1 MIAQSSMDIVRPT
14 PLLGGLSPA
23 RFMRRHWQ
31 KKPLLIRAAVPDA
44 SAVVARAELL
54 GLAVRDDVES
64 RLVRRDADRWS
75 LRQGPFPRR
84 SLPSLK
90 EREWTLLVQGA
101 DLHLERAHRLLRR
114 FRFVP
119 DARLDDLMFSFAT
132 DGGGVGP
139 HVDSY
144 DVFLL
149 QVQGHRRWRIGRVRS
164 PVLRS
169 DVPLKLLADFA
180 PTEEWLLD
188 PGDMLYLP
196 PGWGHDGV
204 AEGEAITASIGFR
217 SAGVRTLG
225 VDVLQHLLDAFET
238 PEREARYAD
247 PAQAASAE
255 PGRIP
260 EALQRF
266 AEASVARLLAD
277 RHALA
282 QALGEGLSEPK
293 PGVWFEPGIAIAE
306 QPALGVQAGVC
317 LDRRTRM
324 LYDEH
329 HVFIN
334 GESYRAS
341 GRDARLVRRLA
352 DRRMLSASDV
362 AALSQGARELVE
374 RWQASGWLHA
384 EAGLE
389 KEED

>member
-1 MIAQSSMDIVRPT
+1 MIAQSFMDIDRPT

-44 SAVVARAELL
+44 AAVVARPELL
-54 GLAVRDDVES
+54 ALAARDDVES
-64 RLVRRDADRWS
+64 RLVTREGACWS

-84 SLPSLK
+84 SLPSLQL
-90 EREWTLLVQGA
+90 REWTLLVQGA

-149 QVQGHRRWRIGRVRS
+149 QVQGRRRWRIGRVRS

-169 DVPLKLLADFA
+169 DVPLKLLADFTA
-180 PTEEWLLD
+180 SDEWLLE

-217 SAGVRTLG
+217 SAGARTLG
-225 VDVLQHLLDAFET
+225 VDVLQHLLDAVET

-247 PAQAASAE
+247 PAQPASAE

-266 AEASVARLLAD
+266 AAASVARLLAD
-277 RHALA
+277 RVGLA
-282 QALGEGLSEPK
+282 QALGESLSEPK
-293 PGVWFEPGIAIAE
+293 PGVWFEPGMALAE
-306 QPALGVQAGVC
+306 RAGVS

-324 LYDEH
+324 LYDQR

-341 GRDARLVRRLA
+341 GRDAKLVRRLA
-352 DRRMLSASDV
+352 DRRALSADEV
-362 AALSQGARELVE
+362 AALSEEARELVQ

-384 EAGLE
+384 EADVDN
-389 KEED
+389 EED